1 MKNLSIV
8 IYETCPLFELSND
21 SNYIEFTNYKD
32 LVEKIDN
39 ILDIFY
45 NYINTNVE
53 LYIDHRLLTRCE
65 YLIILTGANMNISI
79 NSDRFKN
86 HFMDMCKYREEQIK
100 KIL

>member
-1 MKNLSIV
+1 MN
-8 IYETCPLFELSND
+8 
-21 SNYIEFTNYKD
+21 EFMCIKD
-32 LVEKIDN
+32 FSDGT
-39 ILDIFY
+39 IFFCQKGKKY
-45 NYINTNVE
+45 NVE

-65 YLIILTGANMNISI
+65 YLIILPGANMNISI

>member
-21 SNYIEFTNYKD
+21 SKYIEFTNYKD

-53 LYIDHRLLTRCE
+53 LYIDIN
-65 YLIILTGANMNISI
+65 LIY
-79 NSDRFKN
+79 NSDVLLL
-86 HFMDMCKYREEQIK
+86 CKEYGF
-100 KIL
+100 LNVHYF